1 MEENKEQVKTEVA
14 SKLDTPKIS
23 DRIGDFVKGN
33 LAKLV
38 LVAIIGLYIG
48 QGAFELVKREFN
60 LENFLGRLLTGLII
74 GVAIYTCLRLSGIAD
89 GRRESIFQSSLNLYK
104 TTKSK
109 VANAKQYKLTAFCL
123 YKNEVSLEEA
133 KQDFLLANGINYSLW
148 KKGVYDDKESR
159 LYKSLEPD
167 QIKALENVGKVRTP
181 RITTTFLMTDAPKMS
196 KKYKDKPARDEKDYV
211 KDGAIKDAISVFVCS
226 GAFAYY
232 VLIPIV
238 NGDVLANVLWNLFQV
253 IIWLAFGAI
262 KYIQAKDYMTH
273 EYRESH
279 LVYKI
284 ETLSEY
290 LSIMETNEALL
301 DKYDVLKQY
310 EEEELKKI
318 EQKEMTEEK
327 KEEEQCQVLQLME
340 TKQ

>member
-1 MEENKEQVKTEVA
+1 MEEKQEKTKVEVITEYTDMR
-14 SKLDTPKIS
+14 KVS
-23 DRIGDFVKGN
+23 DKIGDFVKGN

-74 GVAIYTCLRLSGIAD
+74 GVSIYTCLRLSGIAD
-89 GRRESIFQSSLNLYK
+89 GRRDSVYQSSLNLYK
-104 TTKSK
+104 KKKLEVS
-109 VANAKQYKLTAFCL
+109 NAKQYKLTAFCL

-148 KKGVYDDKESR
+148 KKGVYEDKESK
-159 LYKSLEPD
+159 LYKSLEPE
-167 QIKALENVGKVRTP
+167 QIRALENVGKVRTP
-181 RITTTFLMTDAPKMS
+181 RITTSFLLTDAPKVS
-196 KKYKDKPARDEKDYV
+196 KKYKDKVARDDKDYV
-211 KDGAIKDAISVFVCS
+211 RDGMIKDAVSVMVCS

-253 IIWLAFGAI
+253 IIWLTFGVI
-262 KYIQAKDYMTH
+262 KYVQAKDFMTH

-310 EEEELKKI
+310 EEEELLKI
-318 EQKEMTEEK
+318 EQKQIEDEK
-327 KEEEQCQVLQLME
+327 GEEENGIKE
-340 TKQ
+340 DN